1 MFIPMAPTVTPP
13 RLDVLLDAALAVFDE
28 LGYAATPV
36 PVIAQRAGVAVG
48 SIYRYV
54 SGKEQLANELY
65 RREKRRMAMALFD
78 GVDLDTA
85 PADVFRTVWDR
96 LGRFAAE
103 HPAALGFLELHH
115 HDPYLDDESRALAAQ
130 VDATVGGLLA
140 RWQAAGA
147 VRPGD
152 PELLTAQVFGGFV
165 GVVRQCRAT
174 GRPIDHHLAELTRDA
189 AWGLLAAPAPNPA
202 AG

>member
-1 MFIPMAPTVTPP
+1 MFIHMAPTVTPP

-78 GVDLDTA
+78 GVDLDTLPKTKA
-85 PADVFRTVWDR
+85 HRERMLALPAVQKVM
-96 LGRFAAE
+96 
-103 HPAALGFLELHH
+103 
-115 HDPYLDDESRALAAQ
+115 
-130 VDATVGGLLA
+130 
-140 RWQAAGA
+140 A
-147 VRPGD
+147 VVS
-152 PELLTAQVFGGFV
+152 A
-165 GVVRQCRAT
+165 
-174 GRPIDHHLAELTRDA
+174 
-189 AWGLLAAPAPNPA
+189 
-202 AG
+202 